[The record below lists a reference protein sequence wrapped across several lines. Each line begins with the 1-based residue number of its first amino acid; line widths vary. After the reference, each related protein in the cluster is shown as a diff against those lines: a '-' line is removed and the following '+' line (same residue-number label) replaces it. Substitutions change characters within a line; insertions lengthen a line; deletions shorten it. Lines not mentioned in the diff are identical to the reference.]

1 VKAIGIPFRLTGRTV
16 TDTSNYYEI
25 VRGQVIDA
33 LMTNQG
39 ERVFKP
45 RYGCDIQAALF
56 DPTDDLNRHDAAS
69 LIRTRLESFVPRC
82 VVRDITIDTPDASS
96 TVYINIVYRVSS
108 LADEVT
114 LTVPIAPSEF
124 FSPSRRN
131 ILPGDNVSIELLGA
145 AT

>member
-1 VKAIGIPFRLTGRTV
+1 VKAIAIPFRLSGRTIAS
-16 TDTSNYYEI
+16 TDNYYDI
-25 VRGQVIDA
+25 VRGQVIDG

-56 DPTDDLNRHDAAS
+56 DPRDELVRRDAAS
-69 LIRTRLESFVPRC
+69 LLQQRLSGMVPRA
-82 VVRDITIDTPDASS
+82 VVRAIEVEAPGANTE
-96 TVYINIVYRVSS
+96 VYINIRYRASA

-114 LTVPIAPSEF
+114 LSVPVAPSEF

-131 ILPGDNVSIELLGA
+131 ILPGDVVSNELTGA
-145 AT
+145 KP